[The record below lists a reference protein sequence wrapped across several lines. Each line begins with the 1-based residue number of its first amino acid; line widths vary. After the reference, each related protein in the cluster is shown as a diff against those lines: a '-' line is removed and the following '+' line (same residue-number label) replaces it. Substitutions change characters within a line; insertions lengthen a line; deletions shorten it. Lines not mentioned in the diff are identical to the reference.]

1 MDLLKKL
8 TQCFG
13 PSGNEEEIREFIK
26 NEIKNNVD
34 DIKTD
39 ALGNLIARKKGPGKR
54 IMFAA
59 HMDEIGLIATFIDKN
74 GFIRFSAIGGIMPFR
89 ILYQKVSFKNGTVGI
104 VSYEEKLEKIA
115 DLTLEKMYIDI
126 GAKSREQAEEKVNI
140 GDAACFMK
148 NFNIEFDTVSSK
160 ALDNRIGCY
169 ILIETIKSLTDN
181 HNDLYFVFTVQ
192 EELGLRGAGTSA
204 YSINPDYA
212 IAVDITGTGDTP
224 ESKLL
229 ALELGKGPAIKVKD
243 SSIIAH
249 PVIKNLMI
257 EEAKN
262 NNLPYQLE
270 VLEQGGTD
278 SGAIHITRG
287 GVPSGVLSIPIRYI
301 HTSVEKADIND
312 IKAGVKLL
320 TAISN
325 RRM

>member
-34 DIKTD
+34 DIRTD
-39 ALGNLIARKKGPGKR
+39 ALGNLIARKKGPGKK

-59 HMDEIGLIATFIDKN
+59 HMDEIGLITTFIDKN

-104 VSYEEKLEKIA
+104 VSYEEKLEKMA

-140 GDAACFMK
+140 GDAACFMS
-148 NFNIEFDTVSSK
+148 NFNLEFDTVSSK

-169 ILIETIKSLTDN
+169 ILIEALKSLNDN
-181 HNDLYFVFTVQ
+181 HNDLYFVFTAQ

-224 ESKLL
+224 NQNYR
-229 ALELGKGPAIKVKD
+229 PW
-243 SSIIAH
+243 
-249 PVIKNLMI
+249 N
-257 EEAKN
+257 
-262 NNLPYQLE
+262 
-270 VLEQGGTD
+270 
-278 SGAIHITRG
+278 
-287 GVPSGVLSIPIRYI
+287 
-301 HTSVEKADIND
+301 
-312 IKAGVKLL
+312 
-320 TAISN
+320 
-325 RRM
+325 